1 MTTTFTRRS
10 VLATGAAAIAMPSI
24 ARAQAQGVSAN
35 EIVIGSHIDLSGP
48 VAADM
53 PRLRAGMQ
61 MRLDEANEKG
71 GVHGRKFRLVV
82 EDNGSQPQMGVRA
95 ATKLI
100 QQDQVFAL
108 INCFGSGPIGA
119 TVKRTVD
126 AGVLLYAPWGA
137 SAIFQKIAG
146 GSPLCITTVP
156 NYDTAMAAGLNWAI
170 EQFKPAKIG
179 YIYQEGPFGDLIGA
193 GVKKSL
199 AAKGVSGL
207 AAEAGY
213 KPGDIDFSSHVARMK
228 AAGTD
233 LIVTATLTRETV
245 GVMSEIKKLGWN
257 DVKVLTA
264 TPGRTANSIR
274 HGGQALE
281 GMYGV
286 GSWNIIGADT
296 TIPEAKTFFANLKSK
311 HNFDAD
317 ENALLAYAYTDIF
330 VRALEAAGKDLT
342 AAAAAESIGKMT
354 SKHPVFY
361 DEKSFK
367 NNHMVPESVR
377 IDQAKG
383 GAWTP
388 VSGILL

>member
-1 MTTTFTRRS
+1 MTRTFTRRS
-10 VLATGAAAIAMPSI
+10 ALAAGAALVAAPNV
-24 ARAQAQGVSAN
+24 ARAQAQGVSPA
-35 EIVIGSHIDLSGP
+35 EIVVGSHIDLSGP

-61 MRLDEANEKG
+61 MRLDEANDKG
-71 GVHGRKFRLVV
+71 GVHGRKFRLIV

-126 AGVLLYAPWGA
+126 AGVLLFAPWGA
-137 SAIFQKIAG
+137 SGIFQKISG

-156 NYDTAMAAGLNWAI
+156 NYDIAMASGLTWAI
-170 EQFKPAKIG
+170 DQFKPAKIG

-193 GVKKSL
+193 GVKKAL
-199 AAKGVSGL
+199 AGKGIAAL

-245 GVMSEIKKLGWN
+245 GVMSEIKKLGWA

-264 TPGRTANSIR
+264 TPGRTANSMR
-274 HGGQALE
+274 HGGPNIE
-281 GMYGV
+281 GLYGV
-286 GSWNIIGADT
+286 GSWNVIGADT
-296 TIPEAKTFFANLKSK
+296 TIPEAKTFFADLKSK

-330 VRALEAAGKDLT
+330 VRALEAVGKDLT
-342 AAAAAESIGKMT
+342 ATAAAEAIGRMT

-361 DEKSFK
+361 DEKTFK
-367 NNHMVPESVR
+367 GGHMMPESVR
-377 IDQAKG
+377 IEQAKG
-383 GAWTP
+383 GAWVP
-388 VSGILL
+388 VSGVLA